1 MKFENGILKIRREL
15 SDLDQLVLEFIDVLE
30 SENVKYVIVSGY
42 VAILTGRSRG
52 TEDIDVIIEH
62 IDKKV
67 EEKLVKRLSEKNYW
81 CINSGEEEIYSM
93 LEDDL
98 AVRFA
103 KKGEIIPNFE
113 VRFAT
118 DSLEKD
124 ALSERLRAEIGSSGV
139 FISPL
144 ELQIAYKL
152 YLGSEKDFE
161 DALHLFNVFEDDLK
175 AGKLENYCKK
185 LKVKDE
191 LDELR
196 QA

>member
-1 MKFENGILKIRREL
+1 MKLEEGVLNIEKKL
-15 SDLDQLVLEFIDVLE
+15 SGLDQLVLDFLRVLE
-30 SENVKYVIVSGY
+30 SENVEYVIVSGY

-52 TEDIDVIIEH
+52 TEDIDVIIQSLG
-62 IDKKV
+62 KKKTESLV
-67 EEKLVKRLSEKNYW
+67 ERLSEDYW
-81 CINSGEEEIYSM
+81 CINSGEQEIYSM

-103 KKGEIIPNFE
+103 EKDDIIPNFE

-118 DSLEKD
+118 DSLEKE
-124 ALSERLRAEIGSSGV
+124 ALSERLTVRIDSREI

-152 YLGSEKDFE
+152 YLSSEKDFE
-161 DALHLFNVFEDDLK
+161 DALHLFNVFEDSLEIE
-175 AGKLENYCKK
+175 KLENYCKK
-185 LKVKDE
+185 LKVKED

-196 QA
+196 EA